1 VTELDLCFSDSWADQ
16 YNIHFGGFLL
26 LLLLKFHNCAGP
38 GPSARDWWP
47 CVLAAGAYNSE
58 ISAAAAAELL
68 NSADLALNMSVHSAA
83 ARFLLLL
90 NDSLHAS
97 LFC

>member
-1 VTELDLCFSDSWADQ
+1 
-16 YNIHFGGFLL
+16 
-26 LLLLKFHNCAGP
+26 
-38 GPSARDWWP
+38 
-47 CVLAAGAYNSE
+47 VLAAGAYNSE

-68 NSADLALNMSVHSAA
+68 NYADLALNMSVHSAA